1 MSSALNTDLVCMGQP
16 STSQDLPRKIK
27 YMGRGEYLI
36 YMAKA
41 ELGSLKDEYRE
52 KETEVVP
59 I

>member
-1 MSSALNTDLVCMGQP
+1 MGQP